1 MTVLPPETC
10 DRYYLGRIRPS
21 MFCAGRDKGGVDACQ
36 VRLAQH
42 ICILMMFWHQWST
55 SVIG

>member
-21 MFCAGRDKGGVDACQ
+21 MFCAGRDQGGVDACQ
-36 VRLAQH
+36 VRLAQQ
-42 ICILMMFWHQWST
+42 ICIVLMFSLWT
-55 SVIG
+55 GG